1 MMLLAACAGTPVGGG
16 DDDGGGGGGNPD
28 DPPLPAGTAAVVE
41 IHAMD
46 IWGQPLPV
54 ANLDVSIDGERVDGL
69 GFPVARVPLMED
81 ALDLSISLSAD
92 YHHSVSLTAS
102 YDGSATLAAFTLN
115 GAPDGRSGLAV
126 ARSLRNRNGDDAETI
141 PYYSVYVGLAHQ
153 YFSAGGAPARYGN
166 RVELLMDGEEA
177 WTAVYGDLKAATDT
191 IHASTWWWE
200 SDFELIRPESTH
212 TTMSA
217 SERAANTVLRVFE
230 DSPATKRV
238 IVGQWL
244 GQDGLVD
251 WVTSDSELW
260 AHGEAD
266 DGFEF
271 MGQANQTSGVFWFE
285 ANAFT
290 FGDRVRDTSVVG
302 ADISFD
308 SEQPIDSVLPS
319 REVNLNHWPI
329 DIEVMHAS
337 YHQKFFVIDD
347 EVAFIGG
354 MNMRRVDWDTSDHE
368 VFEPRRMLFDSTTG
382 ERQDVVDYESLPDTG
397 PRKDYMVRIEGP
409 AAHDAGEVFKG
420 RWDTLRAEG
429 AEYVENSSGFELS
442 DTIPEAGTV
451 QVQVTTTLP
460 DPLWQ
465 HSIGESWWNA
475 INSAEDYIYIEDQYF
490 RMPMLNQLIVDR
502 MNQVPSLRLIVI
514 TKPVSEWTDPGCAWT
529 HASHQLFANNFPNRY
544 QMLQLRAFDTQV
556 TWGFDETD
564 SHFPNMDVHSKM
576 LIVDDVFMSVGS
588 ANKNNRGIVYE
599 GEMNAAIVDRD
610 WVRAA
615 RREILANILPSSA
628 QVSDDVSV
636 WFGQLADAANWNDYV
651 YSNWD
656 DEGWDLDLDGDPLP
670 TMYSPE
676 GFVYSL
682 QFRTVDDCLIED
694 VGPDMT

>member
-1 MMLLAACAGTPVGGG
+1 
-16 DDDGGGGGGNPD
+16 
-28 DPPLPAGTAAVVE
+28 
-41 IHAMD
+41 MD
-46 IWGQPLPV
+46 IWGQVLPV
-54 ANLDVSIDGERVDGL
+54 AELDISIDGERVDGP
-69 GFPVARVPLMED
+69 GFPVARVPLMD
-81 ALDLSISLSAD
+81 NALDLSISLSAD

-102 YDGSATLAAFTLN
+102 YDGSATLAGFTLN
-115 GAPDGRSGLAV
+115 GQPDGRSGIAV
-126 ARSLRNRNGDDAETI
+126 ARSLRNRNGDEAEAI
-141 PYYSVYVGLAHQ
+141 PYYSVYIGLAHE
-153 YFSAGGAPARYGN
+153 YFSAGGAPARRGN
-166 RVELLMDGEEA
+166 RVDLLMDGEEA
-177 WTAVYGDLKAATDT
+177 WTAVYNDVTAATET

-200 SDFELIRPESTH
+200 SDFELIRPEGSH
-212 TTMSA
+212 TSMSA
-217 SERAANTVLRVFE
+217 SQRAENTILRVFE
-230 DSPATKRV
+230 DSPARKRV

-260 AHGEAD
+260 AHGEAAD
-266 DGFEF
+266 DFEF
-271 MGQANQTSGVFWFE
+271 MGQANETSGVFWFE
-285 ANAFT
+285 ADAFT
-290 FGDRVRDTSVVG
+290 FGDRVRDASVV
-302 ADISFD
+302 AAEVSFD
-308 SEQPIDSVLPS
+308 SEQPIESVLPA
-319 REVNLNHWPI
+319 REVDLTHWPI
-329 DIEVMHAS
+329 DIDVMHAS
-337 YHQKFFVIDD
+337 YHQKFMVIDED
-347 EVAFIGG
+347 TAFIGG
-354 MNMRRVDWDTSDHE
+354 MNLRRVDWDTSDHE
-368 VFEPRRMLFDSTTG
+368 VFEPRRMLFDASAS
-382 ERQDVVDYESLPDTG
+382 ERQDVVDYEELPDTG

-409 AAHDAGEVFKG
+409 AARDAGEVFKG

-429 AEYVENSSGFELS
+429 AEYVESSSAFELP
-442 DTIPEAGTV
+442 DTLPEAGTV

-475 INSAEDYIYIEDQYF
+475 IGRAEDYIYIEDQYF
-490 RMPMLNQLIVDR
+490 RMPMLNQLIADR

-529 HASHQLFANNFPNRY
+529 HASHQLFATNFPNRY

-564 SHFPNMDVHSKM
+564 AHFLDMDVHSKM

-615 RREILANILPSSA
+615 RREILANILPSTA

-636 WFGQLADAANWNDYV
+636 WFGQLADAATWNDYV
-651 YSNWD
+651 YDNWD